1 MECKNVVPLA
11 FYQAF
16 LNHKHVKI
24 NDLQGFKF
32 QRVTDLLNVF
42 LMIA

>member
-1 MECKNVVPLA
+1 MESKNGVTLT

>member
-1 MECKNVVPLA
+1 MECKNVVTLT

-16 LNHKHVKI
+16 LNIKPAKF

-32 QRVTDLLNVF
+32 QRVIDLLNVS

>member
-1 MECKNVVPLA
+1 MECKNVITLT